1 MLLFIL
7 CILTEVSTN
16 KYNIKVEFQ
25 AHVVETEL
33 IQCYIINHDIEP
45 VWTGDCNKYIH
56 IQWICF
62 YDIMMQ
68 LIQCYVIDHE
78 IEPICTEGRVEM
90 IISSEICFMSH
101 LK

>member
-45 VWTGDCNKYIH
+45 V
-56 IQWICF
+56 
-62 YDIMMQ
+62 
-68 LIQCYVIDHE
+68 
-78 IEPICTEGRVEM
+78 
-90 IISSEICFMSH
+90 
-101 LK
+101 